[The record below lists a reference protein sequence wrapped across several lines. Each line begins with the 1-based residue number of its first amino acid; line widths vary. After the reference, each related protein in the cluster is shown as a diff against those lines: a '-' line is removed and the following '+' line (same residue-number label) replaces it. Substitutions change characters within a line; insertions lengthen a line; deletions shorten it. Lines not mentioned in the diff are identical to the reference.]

1 MLSFFQGCFL
11 FVFVFTN
18 VKGILNK
25 VFLLLEQNQ
34 EVLVSLSVSMGGF
47 TYLKKNK
54 AQEKICNTLL
64 TSEWVPHTDGEDGEK
79 RKKKFSH

>member
-1 MLSFFQGCFL
+1 M

-47 TYLKKNK
+47 HLFKKK
-54 AQEKICNTLL
+54 TR
-64 TSEWVPHTDGEDGEK
+64 PK
-79 RKKKFSH
+79 RKSATPSSLVNGFHILMEKMEKKEKKSSVTEDSLNHF